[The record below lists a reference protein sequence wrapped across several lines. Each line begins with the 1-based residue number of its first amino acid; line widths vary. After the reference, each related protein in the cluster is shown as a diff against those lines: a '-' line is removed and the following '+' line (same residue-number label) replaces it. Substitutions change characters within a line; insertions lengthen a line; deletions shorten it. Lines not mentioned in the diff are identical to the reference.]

1 MRKLYIVCLVLI
13 LVISGCSKNND
24 KKIINSSTDGET
36 EKNDE
41 VDQSEVDSL
50 LEDSPSIERNIIS
63 FDNENPEGKLGEYV
77 KPGAVEKKNLG
88 DIIIDGATQEFK
100 VITKDE
106 DSMYE
111 YADVMVYDNQIMA
124 CNVTNS
130 CIDILNDQL
139 EIVDTIGSFGS
150 NVMQFINPLF
160 IDQDDSGNIY
170 IMDYG
175 NARIQVLNSKLEYKK
190 EIDLPLLKYIHN
202 TKGYL
207 DMIVDN
213 DGNYA
218 YFNSDLPSA
227 VYLINLHTGEY
238 YSILDY
244 TKGFF
249 AKCDNGEIFY
259 IESDEYY
266 KEGIHEGCRSGINYM
281 YTISK
286 DKIIDK
292 VRLEDY
298 LVVRAVMSYGDNIL
312 FGSYR
317 SPDGSIILEYSKKG
331 EFIQTPFGIVGQVAK
346 SEAENYQFYI
356 SSMAQND
363 DDNIVVVYSKKAFGK
378 GNLAIIGK

>member
-1 MRKLYIVCLVLI
+1 
-13 LVISGCSKNND
+13 
-24 KKIINSSTDGET
+24 
-36 EKNDE
+36 
-41 VDQSEVDSL
+41 
-50 LEDSPSIERNIIS
+50 
-63 FDNENPEGKLGEYV
+63 
-77 KPGAVEKKNLG
+77 
-88 DIIIDGATQEFK
+88 
-100 VITKDE
+100 
-106 DSMYE
+106 MYE

-249 AKCDNGEIFY
+249 AKCDNGEIFTSKVMN
-259 IESDEYY
+259 IIKREY
-266 KEGIHEGCRSGINYM
+266 
-281 YTISK
+281 T
-286 DKIIDK
+286 K
-292 VRLEDY
+292 V
-298 LVVRAVMSYGDNIL
+298 
-312 FGSYR
+312 
-317 SPDGSIILEYSKKG
+317 
-331 EFIQTPFGIVGQVAK
+331 VA
-346 SEAENYQFYI
+346 
-356 SSMAQND
+356 
-363 DDNIVVVYSKKAFGK
+363 
-378 GNLAIIGK
+378 LA

>member
-1 MRKLYIVCLVLI
+1 
-13 LVISGCSKNND
+13 
-24 KKIINSSTDGET
+24 
-36 EKNDE
+36 
-41 VDQSEVDSL
+41 
-50 LEDSPSIERNIIS
+50 
-63 FDNENPEGKLGEYV
+63 
-77 KPGAVEKKNLG
+77 
-88 DIIIDGATQEFK
+88 
-100 VITKDE
+100 
-106 DSMYE
+106 
-111 YADVMVYDNQIMA
+111 
-124 CNVTNS
+124 
-130 CIDILNDQL
+130 
-139 EIVDTIGSFGS
+139 
-150 NVMQFINPLF
+150 MQFINPLF